1 MKSNSI
7 KYFYVRPQQGGKPLN
22 KLGYTVSYIR
32 APSTEDPTKDELIW
46 AVSRC
51 SPDDNFCR
59 KRGRELATNRL
70 SLKWLAQRDVIP
82 STYKMHDVVE
92 SVQQVL
98 IDAMSK
104 KEFKMFGQW
113 SERE

>member
-7 KYFYVRPQQGGKPLN
+7 KYFYVRPRQGGKPLN
-22 KLGYTVSYIR
+22 KLGYTVAYTR
-32 APSTEDPTKDELIW
+32 VPSTDDPTKDELVW

-59 KRGRELATNRL
+59 KRGREYASSRL
-70 SLKWLAQRDVIP
+70 RLHWIAQRDLIP
-82 STYKMHDVVE
+82 STHKMHDVID

-98 IDAMSK
+98 IESMSS

-113 SERE
+113 SEQE